1 MSQVLSK
8 GQFSVCLRE
17 MFDDRASE
25 GASATSK
32 TSDSTAVQRM
42 QKIIG
47 GLRTAVTGFQKKLK
61 ADLHLDSLAEI
72 A

>member
-42 QKIIG
+42 QKSIG
-47 GLRTAVTGFQKKLK
+47 GLRTAVTGFQ
-61 ADLHLDSLAEI
+61 
-72 A
+72 